1 MLNFM
6 MVHTKIQ
13 TKLCINKKAK
23 NEKGKD
29 ERCKKDAKLKYEIAL
44 KSLQKEMKDFI
55 TLIFTTAT
63 LFYRSSFLMFVK
75 RCIMS
80 NTNLRGF

>member
-1 MLNFM
+1 M
-6 MVHTKIQ
+6 Q
-13 TKLCINKKAK
+13 R
-23 NEKGKD
+23 EKMKGA
-29 ERCKKDAKLKYEIAL
+29 KKDATLKYEIAL